1 MTDIIEPEEKKINP
15 FLGILSHLATLYI
28 LILGISLAVI
38 YYQGVYQNNS
48 LYIYAPFTHIWPIA
62 LIAVGLSI
70 FRVKS
75 SASLMVGV
83 FLLILAI
90 IITSFSVSIRKDAIE
105 SNTQTISSSMS
116 GMKSINTDMSFNTTD
131 ISIKGGESDIDG
143 KYISNY
149 GILANSITTY
159 KDSVRNINLQ
169 QLDIKPGF
177 GLYSKKVTL
186 IFPKN
191 IPAIFDINANLSLLS
206 LDLKDILLKSANFT
220 LKGSE
225 ASINLDQIEKEST
238 LNITSTASRVTVTIP
253 ANTKVLLS
261 TNHRFTTNDFI
272 GFTQKG
278 EDSKLYES
286 SNYKDLDDNEEKTL
300 GVNLNSTFSQIKVIQ
315 Q

>member
-1 MTDIIEPEEKKINP
+1 MTDIIELEEKKINP

-28 LILGISLAVI
+28 LILGISLGVI

-48 LYIYAPFTHIWPIA
+48 LYIYVPFTHIWPIV

-75 SASLMVGV
+75 SASLIVGV

-90 IITSFSVSIRKDAIE
+90 TITSFSVSIRKDAIE

-116 GMKSINTDMSFNTTD
+116 GMKSINTNMSFNTTD

-149 GILANSITTY
+149 GLLANSITTD

>member
-28 LILGISLAVI
+28 LIVGISLGVI

-48 LYIYAPFTHIWPIA
+48 LYIYVPFTHIWPIV

-75 SASLMVGV
+75 SASLIVGV

-90 IITSFSVSIRKDAIE
+90 TITSFSVSIRKDAIE

-149 GILANSITTY
+149 GLLANSITTD

>member
-28 LILGISLAVI
+28 LIVGISLGVI

-48 LYIYAPFTHIWPIA
+48 LYIYVPFTHIWPIV

-90 IITSFSVSIRKDAIE
+90 TITSFSVSIRKDAIE

-149 GILANSITTY
+149 GLLANSITTD

>member
-28 LILGISLAVI
+28 LIVGISLGVI

-48 LYIYAPFTHIWPIA
+48 LYIYVPFTHIWPIV

-75 SASLMVGV
+75 SASLIVGV

-90 IITSFSVSIRKDAIE
+90 TITSFSVSIRKDAIE

-116 GMKSINTDMSFNTTD
+116 GMKSINTNMSFNTTD

-149 GILANSITTY
+149 GLLANSITTD

>member
-28 LILGISLAVI
+28 LIVGISLGVI

-48 LYIYAPFTHIWPIA
+48 LYIYVPFTHIWPIV
-62 LIAVGLSI
+62 LIVVGLSI

-75 SASLMVGV
+75 PASLIVGV
-83 FLLILAI
+83 FLLIFAI
-90 IITSFSVSIRKDAIE
+90 TITSFSVSIRKDAIE

-149 GILANSITTY
+149 GILANSITAD

-177 GLYSKKVTL
+177 GLYSKKVNL

-300 GVNLNSTFSQIKVIQ
+300 GVNLNATFSQIKVIQ

>member
-28 LILGISLAVI
+28 LIVGISLGVI

-48 LYIYAPFTHIWPIA
+48 LYIYVPFTHIWPIV
-62 LIAVGLSI
+62 LIVVGLSI

-75 SASLMVGV
+75 PASLIVGV
-83 FLLILAI
+83 FLLIFAI
-90 IITSFSVSIRKDAIE
+90 TITSFSVSIRKDAIE

-149 GILANSITTY
+149 GILANSITTD

-238 LNITSTASRVTVTIP
+238 LNITSNASRVTITIP
-253 ANTKVLLS
+253 SNIKVLLS
-261 TNHRFTTNDFI
+261 TSHRFTTNDFI
-272 GFTQKG
+272 GLVQKG
-278 EDSKLYES
+278 VDAKLYES